1 MNKTKISESKK
12 QKQLLVGI
20 RSNHQLFDELG
31 TAFKLAEKGLPTKPV
46 NHLYFESAANMWRKL
61 TPRRMEL
68 IHTLHQQEA
77 MSIRKLAG
85 ILDRDYKSVHRDVH
99 VLLPIGL
106 IQKTDGGLIFV
117 PWDVILIDLK
127 TIEKHAA

>member
-1 MNKTKISESKK
+1 MNKIKISEDKK

-20 RSNHQLFDELG
+20 RSNRQLFDELG
-31 TAFKLAEKGLPTKPV
+31 GAFKLAEKGLPTKPV

-61 TPRRMEL
+61 SPSRMEL
-68 IHTLHQQEA
+68 VHALHLHGA

-99 VLLPIGL
+99 ILLPIGL
-106 IQKTDGGLIFV
+106 VQKTDDELILV
-117 PWDVILIDLK
+117 PWDLILIDLN
-127 TIEKHAA
+127 TIEKYAA